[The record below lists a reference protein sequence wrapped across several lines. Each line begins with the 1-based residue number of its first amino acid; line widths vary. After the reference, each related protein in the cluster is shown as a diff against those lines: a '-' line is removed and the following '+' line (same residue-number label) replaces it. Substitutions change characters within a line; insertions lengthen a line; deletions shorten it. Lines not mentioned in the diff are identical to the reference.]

1 MTQPAVLESA
11 AALSS
16 VMDMARGRLT
26 VCTDTVRMRVTDM
39 RGVFSNQEACSTLE
53 TEGNPTVY
61 EVNRTQPELGDD
73 SLCYASTIVYPG
85 RVGEEY
91 FMTRGHTHAKG
102 SAPEIYLT
110 VRGEGMMLLQTR
122 DGKIQALSM
131 GMGTILYV
139 PGETAHR
146 IVNVGEEALITFA
159 VYPAAAGIDYEEI
172 QRTGFKR
179 IVHAG
184 PESPDLVP
192 NPNYQSTTEGIT
204 S

>member
-61 EVNRTQPELGDD
+61 EVNRTEPELGDD

-91 FMTRGHTHAKG
+91 FMTRGHTHVKG

-110 VRGEGMMLLQTR
+110 VRGEGMMLLQTH

-131 GMGTILYV
+131 ASGTILYV

-146 IVNVGEEALITFA
+146 IVNVAEEALITFA
-159 VYPAAAGIDYEEI
+159 VYPATAGIDYDEI
-172 QRTGFKR
+172 QRTGFSR

-184 PESPDLVP
+184 PDGPDLVP
-192 NPNYQSTTEGIT
+192 NPNYPSTVEGIT